1 MASAFDFF
9 YEESTGFAK
18 RLSGSDR
25 CCSEWTDSNIKS
37 INNLNC
43 SQDGQPGH

>member
-1 MASAFDFF
+1 MLFDLLQTI
-9 YEESTGFAK
+9 ESTGSVE

-25 CCSEWTDSNIKS
+25 RRLEWTDSNIKS

-43 SQDGQPGH
+43 SQHGQPGQ